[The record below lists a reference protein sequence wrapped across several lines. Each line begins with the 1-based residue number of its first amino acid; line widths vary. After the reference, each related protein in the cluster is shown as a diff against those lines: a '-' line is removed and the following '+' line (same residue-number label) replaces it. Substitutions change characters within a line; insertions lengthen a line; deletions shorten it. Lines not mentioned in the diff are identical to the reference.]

1 MIRILAE
8 PGPQHCFHGEWGGGG
23 IEIRRE
29 VEILKRKILKR
40 KHIWAKLWSVNVTYL
55 VQAIQMMES
64 DEEEDCEEFPV
75 EINKQ
80 VPVIPLAEIRKQREY
95 QN

>member
-1 MIRILAE
+1 
-8 PGPQHCFHGEWGGGG
+8 
-23 IEIRRE
+23 
-29 VEILKRKILKR
+29 
-40 KHIWAKLWSVNVTYL
+40 
-55 VQAIQMMES
+55 MMES